1 MFLWEIEGHENIVQ
15 LKKIYKADNNK
26 DLYMIFEFMET
37 DLHHVIRANI
47 LQSMHKKYITSQI
60 LSAIKYMHDG

>member
-1 MFLWEIEGHENIVQ
+1 MFLWEIEGHENIVK
-15 LKKIYKADNNK
+15 LIKIFKAENNQ

-47 LQSMHKKYITSQI
+47 L
-60 LSAIKYMHDG
+60 